1 MAAVKAGA
9 GRESAHE
16 ALKEL
21 ATKALIAKREGKE
34 VSLIDSI
41 AADPRIPLD
50 KPALEELVKNPI
62 EFIGDATSQSERV
75 VARIAAAIKPF
86 PASHTYRPGAIR

>member
-9 GRESAHE
+9 GRETAHE

-21 ATKALIAKREGKE
+21 STKALIARREGKPS
-34 VSLIDSI
+34 SLIDSI

-50 KPALEELVKNPI
+50 KTALEIIISNPK
-62 EFIGDATSQSERV
+62 EFIGDASSQTERV
-75 VARIAAAIKPF
+75 IVRVMAAIKEF
-86 PASHTYRPGAIR
+86 PGAGSYRPGLIR

>member
-21 ATKALIAKREGKE
+21 STKALIAKRNGNPH
-34 VSLIDSI
+34 SLIASI
-41 AADPRIPLD
+41 GEDPRIPLSQA
-50 KPALEELVKNPI
+50 ALEELVSKPSD
-62 EFIGDATSQSERV
+62 FIGDAISQTERV
-75 VARIAAAIKPF
+75 IARIKAAIKPF
-86 PASHTYRPGAIR
+86 PSASGYTPGAIR